1 MKHLVTIMVDGQ
13 PMTASIRIGGDMTE
27 DSDATG
33 EVTEAIDV
41 EGAPYTYTETETPI
55 ETPKPVR
62 EENII
67 RK

>member
-33 EVTEAIDV
+33 EVVDV
-41 EGAPYTYTETETPI
+41 VQDASVPAS
-55 ETPKPVR
+55 
-62 EENII
+62 
-67 RK
+67 

>member
-33 EVTEAIDV
+33 EAVDIAQTEEQVPDDV
-41 EGAPYTYTETETPI
+41 ALQELLEVLNEQNGA
-55 ETPKPVR
+55 
-62 EENII
+62 
-67 RK
+67 